1 MMKFKKILSSKL
13 YIFSC
18 LMILFFLVFSIIN
31 DKYKNESVQEK
42 FFEMQAE
49 IKRLEKEKNSLL
61 DQQNYLGTDVYFE
74 REARGK
80 LSLQKPGEEVF
91 FIKSLE
97 KNELVHTNNLENQVE
112 SKINNSEFF
121 NFIKWFKY
129 FLE

>member
-1 MMKFKKILSSKL
+1 MKFKKILSSKL

-49 IKRLEKEKNSLL
+49 IKRLEKEKQALL

>member
-1 MMKFKKILSSKL
+1 MKFKKILSSKL